1 MTLAAPTKP
10 LTRANVD
17 AYLDAHELCAQMG
30 NGRWWRIRRNGKT
43 QTWKR
48 SPDSFRVPI
57 KAGLK
62 SYGDISDAHVFGQ
75 FIDPSHVR
83 HIDDVPAAMR
93 T

>member
-1 MTLAAPTKP
+1 MALATPTKP
-10 LTRANVD
+10 LTRANVE
-17 AYLDAHELCAQMG
+17 AYLDKGELCAQMG

-48 SPDSFRVPI
+48 DATRFRIPI

-62 SYGDISDAHVFGQ
+62 AYGDISDDNVYGG

-83 HIDDVPAAMR
+83 HVDDIPAHLH